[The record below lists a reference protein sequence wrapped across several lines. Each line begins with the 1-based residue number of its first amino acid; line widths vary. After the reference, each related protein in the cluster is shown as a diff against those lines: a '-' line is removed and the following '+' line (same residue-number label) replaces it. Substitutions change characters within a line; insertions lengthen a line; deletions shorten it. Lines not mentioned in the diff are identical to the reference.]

1 MRAVPGIE
9 QKAASKDD
17 PATLGM
23 CRGRL
28 EEEPRKARKA
38 RKGEKRRMGSA
49 VVGRD
54 ERPRSSAM
62 RLDGGWGMVV
72 EDG

>member
-1 MRAVPGIE
+1 MVMKGASRDVSVTIE
-9 QKAASKDD
+9 
-17 PATLGM
+17 M
-23 CRGRL
+23 
-28 EEEPRKARKA
+28 
-38 RKGEKRRMGSA
+38 A